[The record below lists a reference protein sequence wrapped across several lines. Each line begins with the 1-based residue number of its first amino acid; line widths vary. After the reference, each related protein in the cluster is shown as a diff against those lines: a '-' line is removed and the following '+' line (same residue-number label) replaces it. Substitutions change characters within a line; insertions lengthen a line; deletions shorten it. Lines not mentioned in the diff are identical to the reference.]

1 MTDGTQTGEVL
12 TRTQQFESICK
23 ILEEF
28 EYREE
33 KLIPILQRIQDVYHY
48 LPKEIIEFVANSI
61 KIPASRI
68 YGVATFYS
76 HFTLEPKGK
85 HLIRCCNGTA
95 CHVKQSIPIINAIRK
110 KLNMQ

>member
-33 KLIPILQRIQDVYHY
+33 KMR
-48 LPKEIIEFVANSI
+48 N
-61 KIPASRI
+61 
-68 YGVATFYS
+68 
-76 HFTLEPKGK
+76 
-85 HLIRCCNGTA
+85 
-95 CHVKQSIPIINAIRK
+95 
-110 KLNMQ
+110 